1 MTDLVLEEE
10 FLDEDA
16 DWETADLGYR
26 PREPQKEI
34 HNAVKH
40 HRFSVVV
47 AHRRMGKTVSACMQL
62 INSALLCDKP
72 NPRLG
77 YIAPTYSQAKRVAW
91 QYIVDYT
98 RPLGAKP
105 NIAELRVD
113 FLDGRRIS
121 LYGADNPDSLRGIY
135 LDGVVIDEIADV
147 NPSLF
152 SEVIR
157 PALADRLG
165 WCMFIG
171 TPKGTNH
178 FKTLRDRANQGLD
191 NWKLLEFKAS
201 QTHLLD
207 KSELESAL
215 REMGEEKYMQ
225 EFECSFHAPVEGAYY
240 GKQINQLE
248 LLNRF
253 VDIQYDD
260 LARTFTAWDLGV
272 GDSTAIW
279 VAQLVNKEIRLID
292 FMEDHGQGLGH
303 YVSWLRERGYEN
315 ATHLLPHDVEV
326 RELGTGRSRKEML
339 QDAGLSIQVV
349 SKLSIDDGI
358 QAVRRMLPRCW
369 FDPKTRDGLNALRN
383 YRRDY
388 NEKRDV
394 FFDRPLHDWS
404 SHASDA
410 FRYLAVG
417 IDEGT
422 EGWDKPLDINNSWI
436 V

>member
-10 FLDEDA
+10 LLEED
-16 DWETADLGYR
+16 DGWETTDLGYR
-26 PREPQKEI
+26 PRDPQRDI
-34 HNAVKH
+34 HRAVKN

-72 NPRLG
+72 NPRFG

-178 FKTLRDRANQGLD
+178 FKTLRDRASQGID

-201 QTHLLD
+201 QTNLLD

-240 GKQINQLE
+240 GKQINELE

-253 VDIQYDD
+253 VDIPYDD
-260 LARTFTAWDLGV
+260 VARTFTAWDLGV

-279 VAQLVNKEIRLID
+279 VAQLVNKEVRLID
-292 FMEDHGQGLGH
+292 YMENHGEGLGH
-303 YVSWLRERGYEN
+303 YVTWIRDHGYEN

-339 QDAGLSIQVV
+339 EDAGLTIQVV
-349 SKLSIDDGI
+349 PKLTIDDGI
-358 QAVRRMLPRCW
+358 QSVRRLLPRCW
-369 FDPKTRDGLNALRN
+369 FDPKTRDGINALRN
-383 YRRDY
+383 YRREY

-394 FFDRPLHDWS
+394 FFDKPLHDWS

-422 EGWDKPLDINNSWI
+422 EGWDKPLDINNTWI